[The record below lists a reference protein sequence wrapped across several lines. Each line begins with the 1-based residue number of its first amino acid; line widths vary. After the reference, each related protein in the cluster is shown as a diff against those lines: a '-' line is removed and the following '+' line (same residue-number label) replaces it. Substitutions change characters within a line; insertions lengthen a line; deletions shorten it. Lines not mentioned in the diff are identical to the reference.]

1 MVSREPRADGSTEQL
16 FPRIEREL
24 SDRPTREEV
33 KRLLA
38 EAQNGQLKWIIA
50 TVRTVSAI
58 TVSALVAIV
67 VAFC

>member
-1 MVSREPRADGSTEQL
+1 MISREPRADGPTEQL
-16 FPRIEREL
+16 FPHIEREL

-38 EAQNGQLKWIIA
+38 EAQYGQLKWIIA
-50 TVRTVSAI
+50 TVLTVSAI
-58 TVSALVAIV
+58 AVGALVAIV